1 LSWLE
6 DGWRHVW
13 LPYAQMQT
21 APLPLPAVR
30 TEGSRIFLEDGRVLV
45 DGIAS
50 WWTAC
55 HGYNHPHIQQAVR
68 AQLERLPHVMF
79 GGLAHEPAYRLATR
93 LGKLLPDPL
102 NRVFFTDS
110 GSVAVEVAIKIAVQ
124 ARLNRGERGRTKI
137 LGFSG
142 GYHGDTLGTMA
153 ICDPE
158 EGIHSLFAG
167 LLPEHPVVPLPR
179 DAASIAAFDAYLE
192 QHADTLA
199 AIIVEPLVQGA
210 GGMVL
215 HPPDVLRRLRAAAD
229 HYGLT
234 LIFDE
239 IFTGFGR
246 TGTMFAFQQADV
258 VPDIITLSKALTG
271 GTLPLAATVAS
282 NELFAAFLSDSP
294 VTALMHGPTFMANAL
309 GCAAANASLDL
320 FETEPRLDQAAE
332 ISAQLVARLE
342 PCRDLPA
349 VKDVRVLGAIGVVEL
364 HAITDPAALRMALVA
379 EGVWIRPFRNILYLT
394 PALTIGMEELATL
407 CGAIRK
413 VLSQN
418 KGNKGKAAFCE

>member
-1 LSWLE
+1 MDWLE
-6 DGWRHVW
+6 EGWRHVW

-21 APLPLPAVR
+21 ARLPLPAVR
-30 TEGSRIFLEDGRVLV
+30 TQGSRIHLADGRVLI

-55 HGYNHPHIQQAVR
+55 HGYNHPHIREAVGR
-68 AQLERLPHVMF
+68 QLEAMPHVMF
-79 GGLAHEPAYRLATR
+79 GGLGHEPAYRLATR
-93 LGKLLPDPL
+93 LAKLLPDPL

-137 LGFSG
+137 LAFTG

-158 EGIHSLFAG
+158 EGMHSLFTG
-167 LLPEHPVVPLPR
+167 LLPEHPVMPLPR
-179 DAASIAAFDAYLE
+179 DAASVAAFEAFLAG
-192 QHADTLA
+192 HAESLA
-199 AIIVEPLVQGA
+199 AIIVEPMVQGA

-215 HPPDVLRRLRAAAD
+215 HEAAVLRRLREAAD
-229 HYGLT
+229 RYGLT

-246 TGTMFAFQQADV
+246 TGTMFAFEQADV

-271 GTLPLAATVAS
+271 GTSPLAATIAS
-282 NELFAAFLSDSP
+282 EELFAAFLSNNPGD
-294 VTALMHGPTFMANAL
+294 ALMHGPTFMANPL

-320 FETEPRLDQAAE
+320 FEREDRLAQAAAIE
-332 ISAQLVARLE
+332 KQMAAELAA
-342 PCRDLPA
+342 CRGMA
-349 VKDVRVLGAIGVVEL
+349 GVVDVRTRGAIGVVEL
-364 HAITDPAALRMALVA
+364 DRIADPAGLRARLV
-379 EGVWIRPFRNILYLT
+379 EQGVWIRPFRNIVYLT
-394 PALTIGMEELATL
+394 PALTIGAEELSKLT
-407 CGAIRK
+407 GAIGT
-413 VLSQN
+413 VLGGSR
-418 KGNKGKAAFCE
+418 